1 MLYVCEASMSL
12 VSVNLEKEVTRKLI
26 LSWRNVIWRFVGVGV
41 EIMNSCDI
49 AVQLKF
55 LLLKKQNL

>member
-1 MLYVCEASMSL
+1 MSL
-12 VSVNLEKEVTRKLI
+12 VSVNLKKEVTCKLI